1 MRGFCFFSSGV
12 LSLLLIFSCSSASA
26 QAAIDTELLQRI
38 SRSKSELQ
46 SLQSRISEKSRTYA
60 QKLEQREREVTEA
73 RAKVAVQQRLADEQ
87 ILSFE
92 KLKERMEQWETQSNY
107 QAHMLRH
114 YQETFGIANSDQRHP
129 VDAILGRLETAL
141 DPTWRPMRVI
151 TQEGRIVEAP
161 VLKLGPVEI
170 AVDDQARV
178 AGLLVRE
185 QNLEPYILDIL
196 DSSAQKDIWNL
207 RADGRGNYSFD
218 PTLGNALQLREHGD
232 GVLDHLKKGGVW
244 AIPIVFFGLLSLLIS
259 ILKASQ
265 FLRLPKVDD
274 TLAEKL
280 QGVHSRSPDDL
291 PADVKTAYV
300 KAGPSQRKLVEIAL
314 NNPVSQ
320 QRDDLLVANLMEH
333 KHILEKYMGV
343 VATSAAIAPLL
354 GLLGTV
360 SGMIDTFKMMTI
372 FGSGDASTVSGG
384 ISEALITT
392 ELGLI
397 VAIPSLIVSALL
409 TRQIKNHTHRLENFA
424 VKISKISFT

>member
-1 MRGFCFFSSGV
+1 VRGFSFFSSGV
-12 LSLLLIFSCSSASA
+12 LSLLLSVGNFASA
-26 QAAIDTELLQRI
+26 QESIDKELMQRI

-46 SLQSRISEKSRTYA
+46 SLQNRISEKSRNYA

-87 ILSFE
+87 ILSLD
-92 KLKERMEQWETQSNY
+92 KLKERVEQWETQSNY

-114 YQETFGIANSDQRHP
+114 YHDTFAITEGDQRHP
-129 VDAILGRLETAL
+129 LDTILRRFEAAL
-141 DPTWRPMRVI
+141 DPTWQPVRLI
-151 TQEGRIVEAP
+151 TAEGRIVEAP
-161 VLKLGPVEI
+161 VLKMGSVEI
-170 AVDDQARV
+170 AVDEETRV

-185 QNLEPYILDIL
+185 QGLEPRVLDIL
-196 DSSAQKDIWNL
+196 DLSAQKDIWNL
-207 RADGRGNYSFD
+207 RDEGSGYYSFD

-232 GVLDHLKKGGVW
+232 GFFDHLKKGGVW
-244 AIPIVFFGLLSLLIS
+244 AVPIIFFGLLSLLIA

-265 FLRLPKVDD
+265 FLRLPKVNDA
-274 TLAEKL
+274 LAEKL
-280 QGVHSRSPDDL
+280 QGVRGRSPDEL
-291 PADVKTAYV
+291 PADVKAAYI
-300 KAGPSQRKLVEIAL
+300 KTGPSQRKLVEIAL
-314 NNPVSQ
+314 ANPVSQ

-372 FGSGDASTVSGG
+372 FGSGDAATVSGG

-409 TRQIKNHTHRLENFA
+409 TRQIKHHTHRLENFA
-424 VKISKISFT
+424 IKISKISFA